1 VAGPFTATVEMAGPF
16 KIEGKAYAIAG
27 KSKPAETI
35 SPIVA
40 AAEEPAKSRYG
51 AVIIIIG
58 IIALAAAGMA
68 IYKKKAT
75 V

>member
-1 VAGPFTATVEMAGPF
+1 MAGPFTATVEMAGPF
-16 KIEGKAYAIAG
+16 KIEGKAYAIAA
-27 KSKPAETI
+27 KSKPEETT
-35 SPIVA
+35 SPILA

>member
-1 VAGPFTATVEMAGPF
+1 MAGPF
-16 KIEGKAYAIAG
+16 KIEGKAYTIAA
-27 KSKPAETI
+27 KSKPVETT

-40 AAEEPAKSRYG
+40 AAGKPVKSRYG
-51 AVIIIIG
+51 TVFIIIG
-58 IIALAAAGMA
+58 IIALAAAGLA

>member
-16 KIEGKAYAIAG
+16 KIEGKTCAIAA
-27 KSKPAETI
+27 KSKPAAAA
-35 SPIVA
+35 SPLVA
-40 AAEEPAKSRYG
+40 ADEESAKSRYV
-51 AVIIIIG
+51 AVIVIIG

-68 IYKKKAT
+68 IYKKKAR

>member
-1 VAGPFTATVEMAGPF
+1 MAGPF
-16 KIEGKAYAIAG
+16 KIEGKAYTIAA
-27 KSKPAETI
+27 KSRPAETT

-51 AVIIIIG
+51 TVIIIIG

-68 IYKKKAT
+68 IYKKKAA

>member
-1 VAGPFTATVEMAGPF
+1 MAGPFTATVEMSGPF
-16 KIEGKAYAIAG
+16 KIEGKAYTIAA
-27 KSKPAETI
+27 KSRPAETT
-35 SPIVA
+35 SPLVA
-40 AAEEPAKSRYG
+40 AVEEPAESRYG

-68 IYKKKAT
+68 IYKNKAT

>member
-1 VAGPFTATVEMAGPF
+1 MAGPF
-16 KIEGKAYAIAG
+16 KIEGKAYTIAA
-27 KSKPAETI
+27 KSKPAKTT

-40 AAEEPAKSRYG
+40 AAEKPVKSRYG
-51 AVIIIIG
+51 TVFIIIG
-58 IIALAAAGMA
+58 IIALAAAGLA

>member
-1 VAGPFTATVEMAGPF
+1 MAGPF
-16 KIEGKAYAIAG
+16 KIEGKAYTIAA
-27 KSKPAETI
+27 KSKPG
-35 SPIVA
+35 A
-40 AAEEPAKSRYG
+40 AASPLADAVEEPAESRYG
-51 AVIIIIG
+51 AIIILIG

>member
-1 VAGPFTATVEMAGPF
+1 VAGPFTATVEMSGPF
-16 KIEGKAYAIAG
+16 KIEGKAYTIAA
-27 KSKPAETI
+27 KSRPAETT
-35 SPIVA
+35 SPLVA
-40 AAEEPAKSRYG
+40 AVEEPAESRYG

>member
-1 VAGPFTATVEMAGPF
+1 MAGPF
-16 KIEGKAYAIAG
+16 RIEGKAYTIAA
-27 KSKPAETI
+27 KSKPVETT
-35 SPIVA
+35 SSLVA
-40 AAEEPAKSRYG
+40 ATEEPVKPRYG
-51 AVIIIIG
+51 TVIIIIG

>member
-1 VAGPFTATVEMAGPF
+1 VAGPF
-16 KIEGKAYAIAG
+16 KIEGKAYTIAA
-27 KSKPAETI
+27 KSKTVETT

-40 AAEEPAKSRYG
+40 AAEKPVKPKYG
-51 AVIIIIG
+51 TVIIIIG

>member
-1 VAGPFTATVEMAGPF
+1 MES
-16 KIEGKAYAIAG
+16 KAYTIAA
-27 KSKPAETI
+27 KSKPVETT

-40 AAEEPAKSRYG
+40 AAEEPVKPSYG
-51 AVIIIIG
+51 AIIIIIG
-58 IIALAAAGMA
+58 IIAIAAAGIA

>member
-1 VAGPFTATVEMAGPF
+1 MA
-16 KIEGKAYAIAG
+16 A
-27 KSKPAETI
+27 KSKPAETT
-35 SPIVA
+35 SPLVA
-40 AAEEPAKSRYG
+40 ATEEPATSRYG

>member
-1 VAGPFTATVEMAGPF
+1 MEVAGPF
-16 KIEGKAYAIAG
+16 KIEGKAFTIAA
-27 KSKPAETI
+27 KSKPAKTTP
-35 SPIVA
+35 PIVA

-58 IIALAAAGMA
+58 IIALAAAGLA

>member
-1 VAGPFTATVEMAGPF
+1 MSGPF
-16 KIEGKAYAIAG
+16 KIEGKAYTIAA
-27 KSKPAETI
+27 KSRPAETT
-35 SPIVA
+35 SPLVA
-40 AAEEPAKSRYG
+40 AVEEPAESRYG

>member
-1 VAGPFTATVEMAGPF
+1 VAGPF
-16 KIEGKAYAIAG
+16 KIEGKAFTIAA
-27 KSKPAETI
+27 KSKPVETA

-40 AAEEPAKSRYG
+40 AVEKPAKPKYG

-58 IIALAAAGMA
+58 IIALAAVGMA